1 MSIMTEQ
8 GLKEL
13 VAKQDTIGRVTF
25 DGSRFYSPDAN
36 YLIYS
41 VGVDRF
47 IMSDR
52 SDLWTTLETAKILS
66 SKIPLTLIALTNC
79 SIDINNENCLF
90 YTVAEKTGWKM
101 SENACPELGA
111 VSGNDAVEEA
121 GIALDFKDS
130 ISAEWLVNLQ
140 NYAFFCQKMLHA
152 IKIADAETNS
162 DDAVFFKDLLDVGI
176 ASLLQSRA
184 DHTRTPQ
191 GALLWTKRVLYTSQT
206 IEEAIDG
213 INKIWDSRVLRD
225 KDIRDKFFEYSGLP
239 FNPGDN

>member
-1 MSIMTEQ
+1 MTMTEQ
-8 GLKEL
+8 DLRDL
-13 VAKQDTIGRVTF
+13 VAKQNTPGRDTF
-25 DGSRFYSPDAN
+25 DGGNYYGPDAN

-47 IMSDR
+47 ILSDKY
-52 SDLWTTLETAKILS
+52 DLWTTLENAKLLS

-90 YTVAEKTGWKM
+90 YTVSEKTGWKM

-121 GIALDFKDS
+121 GIALDFKDP
-130 ISAEWLVNLQ
+130 ISAKWLVNLQ
-140 NYAFFCQKMLHA
+140 NYAFFQQKVLHA
-152 IKIADAETNS
+152 IRIADAETNS
-162 DDAVFFKDLLDVGI
+162 DDAVFFKELMDQGI
-176 ASLLQSRA
+176 ATLLQSRA

-191 GALLWTKRVLYTSQT
+191 GALLWTKRVLYTSNS
-206 IEEAIDG
+206 IEEAIAG

-225 KDIRDKFFEYSGLP
+225 KDIREKFFKYSGLT

>member
-1 MSIMTEQ
+1 MSMTEQ
-8 GLKEL
+8 DLRNL
-13 VAKQDTIGRVTF
+13 VSQQDTPGRVPF
-25 DGSRFYSPDAN
+25 NGSKFYGPDAN

-47 IMSDR
+47 ILSDR
-52 SDLWTTLETAKILS
+52 YDLWNTFETAKILS

-111 VSGNDAVEEA
+111 VSGEDAVEEA
-121 GIALDFKDS
+121 GIALDFKDP
-130 ISAEWLVNLQ
+130 ISAKWLVNLQ

-152 IKIADAETNS
+152 IRIADAETNS
-162 DDAVFFKDLLDVGI
+162 DDAVFFKELLDQQI
-176 ASLLQSRA
+176 ATVLQSRA

-191 GALLWTKRVLYTSQT
+191 GALLWTKRVLYTSST
-206 IEEAIDG
+206 IDEAING

-225 KDIRDKFFEYSGLP
+225 KDIREKFFEYSGLP